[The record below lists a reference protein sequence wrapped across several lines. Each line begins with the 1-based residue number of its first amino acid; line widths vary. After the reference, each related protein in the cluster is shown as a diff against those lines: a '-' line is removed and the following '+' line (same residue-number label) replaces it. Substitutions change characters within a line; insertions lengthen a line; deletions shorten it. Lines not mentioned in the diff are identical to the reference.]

1 MVDRVNIMHD
11 RIDPDRLT
19 MLDDR
24 ILIEKLERDK
34 SAGGLYLAGEG
45 IRTEHCYGK
54 VLKIGRGIMSTVDGT
69 VYPIDIQPGD
79 TILAMDYMGDKLQE
93 RLSLKYFRIIRDH
106 MVWGKVKLGKDMELL
121 EVAPYS
127 SKVLV
132 RITDNHITQGGIKLP
147 DSHQSRG
154 YTMATVVKV
163 GPGWRDLKT
172 GYVYPMTVKPG
183 DIVCMTRYAGSIVKL
198 ESDELRMIEERP
210 YMEGDPQPDIL
221 FTWNDW
227 KGWTHHDY

>member
-11 RIDPDRLT
+11 RIDPSRMR
-19 MLDDR
+19 MLEDK
-24 ILIEKLERDK
+24 ILLEKLERDQ
-34 SAGGLYLAGEG
+34 SAGGIVLAGNW

-54 VLKIGRGIMSTVDGT
+54 VLKIGNGLISQSDGSIYPLDLEEGETV
-69 VYPIDIQPGD
+69 
-79 TILAMDYMGDKLQE
+79 LAMDYMGEKLQN
-93 RLSLKYFRIIRDH
+93 RLDLKYFRIIRDH
-106 MVWGKVKLGKDMELL
+106 MIWAKVKLGKNLELQDI
-121 EVAPYS
+121 EPYS

-132 RITDNHITQGGIKLP
+132 KITDNNITEGGIKLP

-172 GYVYPMTVKPG
+172 GYLYPMTVKPG
-183 DIVCMTRYAGSIVKL
+183 DIICMLRYAGSIVKL
-198 ESDELRMIEERP
+198 ESKELRLIEERP

-221 FTWNDW
+221 FTYNDW
-227 KGWTHHDY
+227 KGWTKYD